1 MKNNNQITKDT
12 FVLTQSPRLQA
23 SLAFNATPKLTH
35 QRFTRRQALV
45 AIFGTCSAS
54 SLLMLVGCATTPPPE
69 AFIVTPELLAQRQLQ
84 SRRYD
89 GITEESTLIASSN
102 VLQDMG
108 FNLENSEV
116 KLGVLTANKQ
126 RDATN
131 AGEIVGAVVL
141 AVLFGVV
148 APVSKSQSIRVSLV
162 IQPAGKES
170 LIAPAYAGASATT
183 PIEATKKII
192 KQMPK
197 AQQQEIIDMARKPGN
212 YVVRITFQRVVT
224 RTDNS
229 VYIETINDIE
239 IYQEFFDKL
248 SKSVFIEAQ
257 QI

>member
-1 MKNNNQITKDT
+1 MPHPTLTK
-12 FVLTQSPRLQA
+12 
-23 SLAFNATPKLTH
+23 
-35 QRFTRRQALV
+35 RRQTLV
-45 AIFGTCSAS
+45 ALAS
-54 SLLMLVGCATTPPPE
+54 TLASGSLMSLTGCATAPPPD
-69 AFIVTPELLAQRQLQ
+69 AFTVTPELLQQRQLQ
-84 SRRYD
+84 SRRFD
-89 GITEESTLIASSN
+89 GITEENTLIASSN

-131 AGEIVGAVVL
+131 AGEIVGMVVL
-141 AVLFGVV
+141 ALLFGVA

-170 LIAPAYAGASATT
+170 AIAPTYAGAQAAT
-183 PIEATKKII
+183 PIDAAQKIVKKL
-192 KQMPK
+192 PA
-197 AQQQEIIDMARKPGN
+197 AQQEQVIEAARKPGN

-229 VYIETINDIE
+229 VYVETINDPE
-239 IYQEFFDKL
+239 IYQDFFEKL

-257 QI
+257 QV